1 MAYREVTML
10 EIKEV
15 LRLWLAGVPKKR
27 IAAQL
32 RLDPKTVRR
41 YIAQAED
48 CGLQLDGGVA
58 ALTDERVSQIVV
70 KLHTPPERPHGDSWI
85 ECEAQ
90 REYIEELLACR
101 TRLSKV
107 HRLLQRKGV
116 EIPYSTLHRYASEE
130 LGFCRKPATVPIAD
144 GPPGVELLVDT
155 GWMTKLEP
163 DGSGRS
169 RRFRA
174 FVFTP
179 SVSRYRFVYP
189 CLREGTPDAI
199 EAFEAAWD
207 FYGGVFRVVI
217 VDNTKAIVNKADP
230 LEPRLNEAFLEYAQA
245 RGFQIDTARVRKPTD
260 KAKVERSVRDV
271 RDDCFTAERLV
282 TIEDARERAHRWCAN
297 EYGMRRHST
306 THRMPKEHF
315 DTVEAE
321 HLLPAP
327 TEPYDVPHWSEPKV
341 ARDHFA
347 QVAGALYSLPTR
359 LIGRQLRARADSKF
373 VRFYDKGELVKLHV
387 RQPKGGRATDPHDF
401 PEHKRGLATRDVD
414 FVRHQAQAKGKSIG
428 LFATRLLDSPLPWTR
443 MRQVYALL
451 GLVKRFGAEVVEK
464 NCQLALEADSL
475 SVKRLRRMIEL
486 AVEPDQPQ
494 LPTNVIPISRYLRPA
509 KQYALPGLGQTTH
522 DGPKQDNEEP

>member
-1 MAYREVTML
+1 MAYREVTMI

-27 IAAQL
+27 IATRL

-41 YIAQAED
+41 YIAQAEQ
-48 CGLQLDGGVA
+48 CGLRLDDGVA

-70 KLHTPPERPHGDSWI
+70 KLHTSPERPHGESWS
-85 ECEAQ
+85 ECEGH
-90 REYIEELLACR
+90 REYIEELLALG

-107 HRLLQRKGV
+107 HRLLQRRGI

-130 LGFCRKPATVPIAD
+130 LGFGRKPATVPIAD
-144 GPPGVELLVDT
+144 GPPGVELQVDT

-163 DGSGRS
+163 DGSGRA

-189 CLREGTPDAI
+189 CLHEGTADAI
-199 EAFEAAWD
+199 EAFEAAWA
-207 FYGGVFRVVI
+207 FYGGVFQVVI
-217 VDNTKAIVNKADP
+217 VDNTKAIVNQADP

-245 RGFQIDTARVRKPTD
+245 RGFQIDTTRVRKPTD
-260 KAKVERSVRDV
+260 KARVERSVRDV
-271 RDDCFTAERLV
+271 RDDCFMAERLRTV
-282 TIEDARERAHRWCAN
+282 EDARERARRWCAH

-315 DTVEAE
+315 LAVEAE
-321 HLLPAP
+321 NLLPAP
-327 TEPYDVPHWSEPKV
+327 TEHYDVPLWSEPKV

-359 LIGRQLRARADSKF
+359 LIGRQLRARADSKL
-373 VRFYDKGELVKLHV
+373 VRFYDKGELVKVHA
-387 RQPKGGRATDPHDF
+387 RQPKGGRATDPEDF
-401 PEHKRGLATRDVD
+401 PEHKRGYAMRDID
-414 FVRHQAQAKGKSIG
+414 FLRHQARAKGESIG
-428 LFATRLLDSPLPWTR
+428 LFAARLLDSPLPWSR

-451 GLVKRFGAEVVEK
+451 RLVERFGAEVVEK
-464 NCQLALEADSL
+464 NCQIALEADLL
-475 SVKRLRRMIEL
+475 STKRLRRMVEL
-486 AVEPDQPQ
+486 AVEPEQPQ
-494 LPTNVIPISRYLRPA
+494 LPTNVVPISRYLRPA
-509 KQYALPGLGQTTH
+509 KQYALPGLGQPTR
-522 DGPKQDNEEP
+522 DGPERDNEEP